1 MGAKTILVST
11 LFGVAVVAVVIA
23 VAVTETKKKGQGSG
37 GDGAELSTRS
47 EMINTICSPT
57 DYKETCTTFLS
68 GAVNSTAKPK
78 EVIQAAVNVTIEE
91 VTKAF
96 NLTHDLA
103 ASGNGTHDDMT
114 QQALENCKELLQYAR
129 DELHDTFA
137 DVSANDMKDLPSRAD
152 DLRNWLSAVIS
163 YQVTCLDGFNN
174 SNAKET
180 MEKGLK
186 VSSELSSN
194 ALAIVTELSNIFASF
209 SISFKTGRRLFSEEE
224 SVDKLQK
231 DEYPE
236 WMSAEDRRMLA
247 SLHPARRPTPNVV
260 VAKDGTGQF
269 KTINDALNAMP
280 KTYVGRYVIYVKA
293 GIYNEQVLMDK
304 SKVNVLMYGDGP
316 RRTIVSG
323 SKNFVD
329 GVQTFKTATFAVIG
343 DGFMAHSMGFRN
355 TAGAAKHQAVALRVQ
370 SDQAVFY
377 NCRMDGY
384 QDTLYAQT
392 HRQFYR
398 NCVISGTIDFIFGD
412 SSAIFQNCLIIV
424 RRPLDN
430 QQNTV
435 TAHGRTDRREPTGL
449 VIQNCRIVPDGQL
462 FPDRLKIP
470 SYLGRPW
477 KEYSRTVVMES
488 TIGDVI
494 QPAGW
499 MPWDGD
505 FALKTL
511 FYAEYNNK
519 GPGAITTGRVK
530 WPGFKVI
537 TDKREALQYTVGPFL
552 DGTSWLPASGTP
564 FVQGL
569 VH

>member
-1 MGAKTILVST
+1 MAAKKILVSS

-23 VAVTETKKKGQGSG
+23 VAVTETKKRGKGTD
-37 GDGAELSTRS
+37 GDGTQFATRS
-47 EMINTICSPT
+47 EMVNTICSPT
-57 DYKETCTTFLS
+57 DYRETCTTFLS
-68 GAVNSTAKPK
+68 SSVNSSASPK
-78 EVIQAAVNVTIEE
+78 DVIQAAVNATMQEM
-91 VTKAF
+91 TKAF
-96 NLTHDLA
+96 NLSHDLA
-103 ASGNGTHDDMT
+103 AQGNGSHDDMT
-114 QQALENCKELLQYAR
+114 QQALENCKELLQYAL
-129 DELHDTFA
+129 DELHDTFS
-137 DVSANDMKDLPSRAD
+137 DVNGNDLKNLPNRSD

-163 YQVTCLDGFNN
+163 YQATCLDGFNN
-174 SNAKET
+174 SQTKDA

-186 VSSELSSN
+186 LSTELSSN
-194 ALAIVTELSNIFASF
+194 ALAIVTEISSILSSF
-209 SISFKTGRRLFSEEE
+209 SIDFKTGRRLFSEEE
-224 SVDKLQK
+224 PAEKPHN
-231 DEYPE
+231 DEYPQ
-236 WMSAEDRRMLA
+236 WLSAEDRRMLGA
-247 SLHPARRPTPNVV
+247 IRTSRPRPNVV
-260 VAKDGTGQF
+260 VAKDGSGQF
-269 KTINDALNAMP
+269 KTITDAVNAMP

-293 GIYNEQVLMDK
+293 GIYNEQVFLDK
-304 SKVNVLMYGDGP
+304 SKVNVFMYGDGP
-316 RRTIVSG
+316 RSTIVSG
-323 SKNFVD
+323 SKNFID
-329 GVQTFKTATFAVIG
+329 GVQTFKTATFAVVG
-343 DGFMAHSMGFRN
+343 NGFMAHSMGFQN

-384 QDTLYAQT
+384 QDTLYVQT

-412 SSAIFQNCLIIV
+412 SSTVIQNCLIII

-477 KEYSRTVVMES
+477 KEYSKTVVMES

-499 MPWDGD
+499 MAWDGD
-505 FALKTL
+505 FALRTL
-511 FYAEYNNK
+511 FYAEYNNR
-519 GPGAITTGRVK
+519 GPGAVTTGRVR

-537 TDKREALQYTVGPFL
+537 TNRMEALQYTVGPFL
-552 DGTSWLPASGTP
+552 AGATWLPATGTP
-564 FVQGL
+564 FIQGL
-569 VH
+569 VR